1 MKKKQKYLLTIFAA
15 LLMVVLAACGKS
27 SAKETGEDQQTL
39 NLSTEA
45 PMDTIDISK
54 MTGYGSTGNAF
65 ESFYRLGKHG
75 KVTPGLA
82 KSGKVSADGLTWT
95 FKLRP
100 AKWSNG
106 DPITAQD
113 FVYSWRRT
121 LDPATKASYSY
132 MFSGVKNADKIAAS
146 QADPK
151 SVGISAPD
159 KETVVVQLEKPISYF
174 KNLMAYPLFG
184 PQNEKVVK
192 KYGKKYATKSQYM
205 VYSGPFKITNWTGTG
220 NKWQYVK
227 NDNYWD
233 KKVVK
238 LHKINYTVVANPT
251 TGQELYQAGKLDLTP
266 LTNQQVKNFK
276 NDKEFKQY
284 PYSYVTYI
292 KYNFEAKDPVINK
305 AMNNKNIRFAMSL
318 AIDRDALTKKI
329 LGDGSQTPKGFV
341 PADLV
346 NNPKTGEDF
355 ADEQYVENTVGTNVK
370 LAQKYWKQGL
380 KEIGQKGLK
389 MTLLSNN
396 DASNTKII
404 SEYLQSRYHKILP
417 GLQLEITDI
426 PGHSAAQKAA
436 DGDFDMYLSG
446 WGGDF
451 NDPVTFLQIM
461 LSDTSYNRG
470 KFNNQEYDSLV
481 ARAQDEDANNPD
493 KRWDDMVKAAKIVNA
508 EQGVTPVYQ
517 QVTAYL
523 QKSNIKGIIHNTAGT
538 QWNYKYA
545 YKD

>member
-27 SAKETGEDQQTL
+27 SSKSTDKNQQTL
-39 NLSTEA
+39 NLSTQS
-45 PMDTIDISK
+45 PMDAIDISK
-54 MTGYGSTGNAF
+54 MMGFDETGNVF
-65 ESFYRLGKHG
+65 ESFYRLGKDG

-82 KSGKVSADGLTWT
+82 KSGHVSADGLTWT

-121 LDPATKASYSY
+121 LDPATKSPYSY
-132 MFSGVKNADKIAAS
+132 MFSGVKNADKIVDS
-146 QADPK
+146 QAEPK
-151 SVGISAPD
+151 SAGISAPD

-184 PQNEKVVK
+184 PQNKKVVE
-192 KYGKKYATKSQYM
+192 KYGKKYGTKSQYM

-220 NKWQYVK
+220 NKWQYQK
-227 NDNYWD
+227 NNNYWD
-233 KKVVK
+233 KKAVK
-238 LHKINYTVVANPT
+238 LDRINFTVVANPT
-251 TGQELYQAGKLDLTP
+251 TGQELYQAGKLDMTP

-276 NDKEFKQY
+276 NDKEFVQY
-284 PYSYVTYI
+284 PYSSVTYI
-292 KYNFEAKDPVINK
+292 KYNFESKDAVINK
-305 AMNNKNIRFAMSL
+305 AMNNKNIRLAMSL

-329 LGDGSQTPKGFV
+329 LGDGSQTSKGIV
-341 PADLV
+341 ASDLV
-346 NNPKTGEDF
+346 QDPKTGKDF
-355 ADEQYVENTVGTNVK
+355 ADEQHVENTVDTNVK

-396 DASNTKII
+396 DAANTKII

-417 GLQLEITDI
+417 GLDLDITDI
-426 PGHSAAQKAA
+426 PGHSAAQMAA

-451 NDPVTFLQIM
+451 NDPLTFLQIA

-470 KFNNQEYDSLV
+470 KYNNPEFDRLV
-481 ARAQDEDANNPD
+481 ARAQNEDANDVN
-493 KRWDDMVKAAKIVNA
+493 KRWDDLVKAARIVNA
-508 EQGVTPVYQ
+508 EQGLTPVYQ
-517 QVTAYL
+517 KVTAYL
-523 QKSNIKGIIHNTAGT
+523 QKSSVKGIIHNTAGT
-538 QWNYKYA
+538 QWNFKYA
-545 YKD
+545 SKD